1 MRSIKAIIFDKD
13 GVLVDSERVRRDC
26 LKKSAKKHQ
35 LPFED
40 EFYERFLGCNHE
52 TSLKI
57 LIERYK
63 DENIVNELMDNFA
76 LYVKEEYEN
85 KNVHLKPGCNEI
97 LEYVK
102 QNAIPYALA
111 TGSSYEGVRDDFLN
125 NGYDSIPFEHIITG
139 DQIKHSK
146 PDPEIFLKAADLMG
160 IDIQDCLIIE
170 DSPKGL
176 EAAIKAGAV
185 TCFIKDLATPD
196 EELLS
201 KVSYKK
207 KDLFEVKELIK
218 GSYGRSIEI

>member
-1 MRSIKAIIFDKD
+1 MRSVKAIIFDKD

-63 DENIVNELMDNFA
+63 DENIVNELMDDFA
-76 LYVKEEYEN
+76 SYVKEEYEN
-85 KNVHLKPGCNEI
+85 RNVHLKPGCKEI

-111 TGSSYEGVRDDFLN
+111 TGSSYEGVIDDFLS

-139 DQIKHSK
+139 DQITHSK
-146 PDPEIFLKAADLMG
+146 PDPEIFRLGVQAL
-160 IDIQDCLIIE
+160 
-170 DSPKGL
+170 GL
-176 EAAIKAGAV
+176 EPAETVMIGDSAD
-185 TCFIKDLATPD
+185 KDIIPAQSIGCKTVWLQGKNWSEVQCTPD
-196 EELLS
+196 QT
-201 KVSYKK
+201 VST
-207 KDLFEVKELIK
+207 LNSQFLN
-218 GSYGRSIEI
+218 SIGAN

>member
-1 MRSIKAIIFDKD
+1 MRSIKAVIFDKD

-63 DENIVNELMDNFA
+63 DENIVNELMDDFA
-76 LYVKEEYEN
+76 SYVKEEYEN
-85 KNVHLKPGCNEI
+85 RNVHLKPGCKEI

-102 QNAIPYALA
+102 QNVIPYALA
-111 TGSSYEGVRDDFLN
+111 TGSSYEGVRDDFLS

-139 DQIKHSK
+139 DQITHSK
-146 PDPEIFLKAADLMG
+146 PDPEIFLKAAKLMNV
-160 IDIQDCLIIE
+160 DIQDCLIIE

-176 EAAIKAGAV
+176 EAAIKADAIS
-185 TCFIKDLATPD
+185 CFIKDLATPD
-196 EELLS
+196 KELLS

-218 GSYGRSIEI
+218 KNIG